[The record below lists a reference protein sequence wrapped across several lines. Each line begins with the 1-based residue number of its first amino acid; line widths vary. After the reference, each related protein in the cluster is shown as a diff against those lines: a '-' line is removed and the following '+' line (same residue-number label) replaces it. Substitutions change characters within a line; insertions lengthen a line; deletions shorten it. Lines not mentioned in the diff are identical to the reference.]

1 MPGTILENLSGRKL
15 SVLVTI
21 LLLSQLAC
29 FLVGLISPSPASSQG
44 ILSTICVDKNPKVDN
59 FTKWFS
65 RQCAYKVDLSHPEST
80 KSLQAKELVF
90 VVEMPLYEQDF
101 SRWQQS
107 LVGVL
112 QIDMVYKKGQNLINK
127 MMELTFDARLA
138 VSDKLEGGGKSA
150 WTYYTH
156 AITKRYMDCIFN
168 DTTIKNMEGYPYN
181 CTMVPLFELGSL
193 YHDYYLLNLR
203 LPYDDAQ
210 ELNTQLLKIE
220 DIYLH
225 TIHMNGGFTK
235 VWVSLKTI
243 FFPIIVG
250 IMIWFWRRVHIL
262 ARTPALLE
270 YMLICLGGALAFLD
284 LPLEYLTLFFDM
296 PYMLFLSDIRQGI
309 FYAMLLSF
317 WLVFT
322 GEHMLIQESGD
333 RNSLKKYWKHLSSIG
348 VGCVSLL
355 IFDLCE
361 RGMHLVNPFYSVW
374 ISPLGTNL
382 ALSFVICG
390 GLCAGIYFIFLCYM
404 VWRVFKN
411 ISIKRS
417 VLPSMTQA
425 RRLHYEGIMY
435 RFTFLMG
442 ATLVCAGV
450 TVVSFL
456 LNQYN
461 QGEHHWDDS
470 MDIEWTSV
478 VHTGVYGMWNIYIC
492 ALLMLYA
499 PSHKQWPSEPQCT
512 EGEEVEFSRLS
523 SETTTTP
530 NEISSLT
537 SFVAKANIE

>member
-21 LLLSQLAC
+21 LLLSQLTC
-29 FLVGLISPSPASSQG
+29 FLVGLISPSPAATQP
-44 ILSTICVDKNPKVDN
+44 ILTTVCIDENPKADDLN
-59 FTKWFS
+59 RWFT
-65 RQCAYKVDLSHPEST
+65 RQCPRTVELSQEHSMVGLNG
-80 KSLQAKELVF
+80 KNLVF
-90 VVEMPLYEQDF
+90 VAEMPLYDEDY
-101 SRWQQS
+101 SGWQQN

-112 QIDMVYKKGQNLINK
+112 QIDMVYKEGQKLINL
-127 MMELTFDARLA
+127 MIELTLDARLA
-138 VSDKLEGGGKSA
+138 FSDKTKNGGRTP

-156 AITKRYMDCIFN
+156 STTKRYMDCIFE
-168 DTTIKNMEGYPYN
+168 DKHIKNKINYPYN
-181 CTMVPLFELGSL
+181 CTMVPIFELGSL

-203 LPYDDAQ
+203 LPSADSEKD
-210 ELNTQLLKIE
+210 LNTQLGKVE

-235 VWVSLKTI
+235 VWVSLKTV

-250 IMIWFWRRVHIL
+250 IMIWFWQRVHL
-262 ARTPALLE
+262 LDRKPALLE
-270 YMLICLGGALAFLD
+270 YMLITVGATLAFLNF
-284 LPLEYLTLFFDM
+284 PFEYLTLAFDM
-296 PYMLFLSDIRQGI
+296 PYMLLLSDIRQGI

-322 GEHMLIQESGD
+322 GEHMLIQETGEK
-333 RNSLKKYWKHLSSIG
+333 NTLQKYWKHLSSIG
-348 VGCVSLL
+348 IGCISLL

-361 RGMHLVNPFYSVW
+361 RGVHLVNPFYSIWVT
-374 ISPLGTNL
+374 PLGTNL
-382 ALSFVICG
+382 ALTFVICA
-390 GLCAGIYFIFLCYM
+390 GLCAGIYFFFLCYM
-404 VWRVFKN
+404 IWRVFKN

-442 ATLVCAGV
+442 ATLVCAGI

-456 LNQYN
+456 LNQYT
-461 QGEHHWDDS
+461 QGENKWDEN

-478 VHTGVYGMWNIYIC
+478 IHTGVYGMWNVYIC

-499 PSHKQWPSEPQCT
+499 PSHKQWPSEPTCPD
-512 EGEEVEFSRLS
+512 GEEVEFSRLS
-523 SETTTTP
+523 SENTTP

-537 SFVAKANIE
+537 SFVTKANIE